1 MKKKLISGLLLL
13 LFLWYTPLCRMDLAS
28 GAPAPVSTLPEAA
41 PDPEAAPVY
50 SDGTYTLSITSSVG
64 LLTYYN
70 QTDARWA
77 NSLYGG
83 HDTVSGYG
91 CGPTVLAML
100 VSSFTNQTY
109 LPSDMA
115 SWASANHYW
124 SPGSGTSHNFILEGA
139 SAFGFKAEPFQ
150 DYTPQGVIS
159 ELKSGHILVALMG
172 PGQFTSVGHFL
183 IIANYWSG
191 NQVSIADPA
200 SLENTQHPWDVQV
213 LLNELSYGA
222 NAGGP
227 LWSISPK

>member
-1 MKKKLISGLLLL
+1 MKKKLICGILLLPL
-13 LFLWYTPLCRMDLAS
+13 LWYMPFFRIDLAS
-28 GAPAPVSTLPEAA
+28 GAPTPPKVLPEAA
-41 PDPEAAPVY
+41 PDPEPAPVY

-70 QTDARWA
+70 QTDSRWA
-77 NSLYGG
+77 DLLYGG
-83 HDTVSGYG
+83 QDPVSGYG

-100 VSSFTNQTY
+100 VTSFTSQTY

-115 SWASANHYW
+115 NWASANHYW
-124 SPGSGTSHNFILEGA
+124 SAGSGTSHNFILEGA
-139 SAFGFKAEPFQ
+139 AAFGFHAEPFL

-159 ELKSGHILVALMG
+159 ALKSGHILVALMG

-191 NQVSIADPA
+191 NYVSIADPA
-200 SLENTQHPWDVQV
+200 SLENTQKPWDVQV
-213 LLNELSYGA
+213 LLNELYYGA